1 MPHRGAEIRASVAA
15 TVAAVATLSGCGG
28 GDGAG
33 DASFDP
39 GAVQVA
45 KPGSTRPVGERAFVR
60 YDGLG
65 AKFEPSAKTTL
76 GVTVRKVDEGDS
88 SDIEGL
94 GESTVPYYVHVEYE
108 NHGAAAIQVG
118 AAGGHFSIRGSDGE
132 DYDTEGVIEITGE
145 FEACPDAEP
154 GATLASKQAVNDC
167 VVVPMTEGVSP
178 REVRFAGD
186 LITPEDAVGWRVE

>member
-1 MPHRGAEIRASVAA
+1 VPFAITIPRVAA
-15 TVAAVATLSGCGG
+15 TLAAAAALSGCGG
-28 GDGAG
+28 GGGVD

-39 GAVQVA
+39 GPVEIA
-45 KPGSTRPVGERAFVR
+45 KPGSIRAVGERAFVG

-94 GESTVPYYVHVEYE
+94 GESTVPYYVQVEYE

-132 DYDTEGVIEITGE
+132 DYDTAGVIEISGE
-145 FEACPDAEP
+145 FESCPDAEP
-154 GATLASKQAVNDC
+154 GATLAAKEAINDC
-167 VVVPMTEGVSP
+167 VVIPLTEGVSP
-178 REVRFAGD
+178 GEVRFAGN
-186 LITPEDAVGWRVE
+186 LVMPEEAIGWRVE

>member
-1 MPHRGAEIRASVAA
+1 VPFGITIPRVAA
-15 TVAAVATLSGCGG
+15 TLAALAALSGCGDG
-28 GDGAG
+28 GATG

-39 GAVQVA
+39 GPVEVA
-45 KPGSTRPVGERAFVR
+45 KPGSTRAVGERAFVR

-76 GVTVRKVDEGDS
+76 GVTVRNVDEGDS

-94 GESTVPYYVHVEYE
+94 GESTVPYYVQVEYE

-132 DYDTEGVIEITGE
+132 DYDTEGVIEISGE

-154 GATLASKQAVNDC
+154 GATLAAKEAVNDC
-167 VVVPMTEGVSP
+167 VVIPLAEGVSP
-178 REVRFAGD
+178 REVRFTGS
-186 LITPEDAVGWRVE
+186 LLTPEEAIGWTVE